1 MIRKFYHYDQL
12 VGTTEVSANTVVLT
26 KVVEKPKYRYSHV
39 DAEWSK
45 ITSDP
50 TPIKSDTDVSLDTL
64 FEDLKFNNQDNNSF
78 VMKMA
83 FVYGKNGS
91 LTDPQ
96 IEVLK
101 KILREAISNQA
112 RAKNQGSIS
121 VDKIRELFKTPLEN
135 GLKYPK
141 FTVGDITLSLPT
153 ENSASYNKDAIYVRH
168 EDVYVG
174 KIMDDKFMPLSL
186 PSTVRLSISD
196 KLMAIAK
203 DPRGEAVGHGH
214 LHGNC
219 SMCRKRL
226 SDERS
231 MKVGYGQTCAKNW
244 GMPWGEK

>member
-1 MIRKFYHYDQL
+1 M
-12 VGTTEVSANTVVLT
+12 
-26 KVVEKPKYRYSHV
+26 
-39 DAEWSK
+39 
-45 ITSDP
+45 
-50 TPIKSDTDVSLDTL
+50 
-64 FEDLKFNNQDNNSF
+64 
-78 VMKMA
+78 
-83 FVYGKNGS
+83 
-91 LTDPQ
+91 
-96 IEVLK
+96 
-101 KILREAISNQA
+101 
-112 RAKNQGSIS
+112 
-121 VDKIRELFKTPLEN
+121 
-135 GLKYPK
+135 
-141 FTVGDITLSLPT
+141 
-153 ENSASYNKDAIYVRH
+153 RH

-174 KIMDDKFMPLSL
+174 KIMDGKFMPLSL